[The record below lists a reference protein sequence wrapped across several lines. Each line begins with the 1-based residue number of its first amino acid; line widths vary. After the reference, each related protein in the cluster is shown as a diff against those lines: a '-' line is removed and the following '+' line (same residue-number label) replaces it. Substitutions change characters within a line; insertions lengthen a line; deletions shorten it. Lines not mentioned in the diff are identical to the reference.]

1 MAMKSIYVPAQLHQE
16 LKLFAVQKG
25 KTLKEMVTQ
34 LLQEG
39 LEHERAAVVSEQE
52 QLLRQYYEAV
62 TSSEEHKEMVEDFLR
77 ATVEALPEDEWPEF
91 QNE

>member
-52 QLLRQYYEAV
+52 RLWAEACQEMA
-62 TSSEEHKEMVEDFLR
+62 EEHARFAEESVHYVAEVLDPDERLHISL
-77 ATVEALPEDEWPEF
+77 ALA
-91 QNE
+91 